1 VQLCAASL
9 CLPGHAEN
17 IIIVPQLEY
26 PFMERPRK
34 ARALKSE
41 KANLTVD
48 SLLGNIVR
56 GKALLKRQKGAKL
69 FSQGEAA
76 EAIYFIQTGKV
87 QLTVASTQ
95 GKKAVLGMMGPR
107 DFLGEECL
115 VGDSRRT
122 STATVL
128 GPSTIFRIEKRAMLK
143 AIHRQPEFSEDF
155 VASLLARSVNM
166 EEDLCDQLF
175 NHSELRLACALLKL
189 SRAGRHARLLPDAK
203 VSGVTHKK
211 LAEIVGTTPSKIIFF
226 MNKFRKLG
234 LIDYR
239 GDGDVKVMSE
249 RLTDMVIS

>member
-1 VQLCAASL
+1 MQ
-9 CLPGHAEN
+9 
-17 IIIVPQLEY
+17 
-26 PFMERPRK
+26 RTRK

-41 KANLTVD
+41 KAGLTIE
-48 SLLGNIVR
+48 SLLRKIVR
-56 GKALLKRQKGAKL
+56 GKTLLKRRKGAKL

-76 EAIYFIQTGKV
+76 DSIYFIQTGKA
-87 QLTVASTQ
+87 QLTVVSAH
-95 GKKAVLGMMGPR
+95 GKKAVLGMMGPS

-128 GPSTIFRIEKRAMLK
+128 AASTIFRIEKRAMLQ
-143 AIHRQPEFSEDF
+143 AMHLQPEFCGDF
-155 VASLLARSVNM
+155 VALLLARSVNM

-175 NHSELRLACALLKL
+175 NHSELRLACVLLKL
-189 SRAGRHARLLPDAK
+189 SRAGRHARLPETT
-203 VSGVTHKK
+203 VPGITHKK

-239 GDGDVKVMSE
+239 GDGDVQVMSE